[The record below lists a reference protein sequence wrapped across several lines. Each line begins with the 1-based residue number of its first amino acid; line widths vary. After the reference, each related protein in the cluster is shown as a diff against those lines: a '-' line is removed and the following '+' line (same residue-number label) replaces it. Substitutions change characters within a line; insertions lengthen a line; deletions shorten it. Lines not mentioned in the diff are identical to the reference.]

1 MWVKVKVTQSC
12 PTVCGPTDYTVHGIL
27 PARILEWVDFP
38 FSRGSSQPWEHRT
51 HVSHIA
57 SRFFTS
63 WATQKAKEHW
73 SGHPIASPVDLP
85 APGIK
90 PGFPALQADSLPT
103 ELSEKPIVWIVTIS
117 LPKLLQFYWLCYS
130 LCCTF
135 HPHGIYFTTGSLYL
149 LILFTYFCHKLPSRE
164 GCLWRPSLCIYEF
177 LYLWVYFCLVCFLV
191 SIYK

>member
-12 PTVCGPTDYTVHGIL
+12 PTVCGPMDYTVHVIL
-27 PARILEWVDFP
+27 LARILEWVDFP

-51 HVSHIA
+51 QVSHIA
-57 SRFFTS
+57 GRFFTS
-63 WATQKAKEHW
+63 WATQEAKEHW

-90 PGFPALQADSLPT
+90 PGFPALRADSLPT

-135 HPHGIYFTTGSLYL
+135 HPHGTYFTTESLHL
-149 LILFTYFCHKLPSRE
+149 LIFFTYFCHKLPSRE
-164 GCLWRPSLCIYEF
+164 GCLWRPSLCIYEY

-191 SIYK
+191 STYK